1 MTATSHGTMGSGRSV
16 PPGTVCLED
25 YESHA
30 RQILPHEVYE
40 YLASGCADDVTL
52 RDNRSSFDDLKI
64 LPRLLAD
71 CVQGNTALSLFGET
85 FAHPVLLAPVAH
97 QALVHPEAELA
108 TAEAAAIM
116 ETGMVA
122 STLSSAPMEDIAVRM
137 NRNKWFQLYFQT
149 DRARTLELVQRA
161 EAAGYSVLV
170 VTVDA
175 PVNGVRNRVQRSGFS
190 LPATLTPGNLPVRS
204 EAGQVILSPGQS
216 IVFQGLMSEAPTW
229 HDVEWLR
236 KNTRL
241 PIVLKGVLHPLD
253 ALQCQKLEIQGVV
266 VSNHGGRCLDSVPA
280 AITMLPAIRKAVG
293 DDLPVLLDGGIRRGS
308 DVFKA
313 LALGADAV
321 LIGRPQ
327 VFALAVAGAL
337 GVAHMLKLLR
347 DELEITM
354 ALAGCPT
361 LDDIG
366 PQALFDNQPPL
377 LNVNREI
384 V

>member
-1 MTATSHGTMGSGRSV
+1 MSATSHETMGAGRSV

-25 YESHA
+25 YESRA
-30 RQILPHEVYE
+30 RDILPNDVYE

-52 RDNRSSFDDLKI
+52 RDNRSSFDNLKI
-64 LPRLLAD
+64 LPRLLTD
-71 CVQGNTALSLFGET
+71 CSRGNTALSLFGER

-97 QALVHPEAELA
+97 QALVHPAGELA
-108 TAEAAAIM
+108 TAEAAAIT

-122 STLSSAPMEDIAVRM
+122 STLSSVPMEDIAARM
-137 NRNKWFQLYFQT
+137 PANKWFQLYFQK

-175 PVNGVRNRVQRSGFS
+175 PVSGVRNRVQRSGFT
-190 LPATLTPGNLPVRS
+190 LPATMRPGNLPSRP

-216 IVFQGLMSEAPTW
+216 IVFQGLMTEAPTW
-229 HDVEWLR
+229 QDVEWLR
-236 KNTRL
+236 NKTRL
-241 PIVLKGVLHPLD
+241 PIVLKGVLHPQD
-253 ALQCQKLEIQGVV
+253 AQQCQQMNIQGLV
-266 VSNHGGRCLDSVPA
+266 VSNHGGRCLDTVPA
-280 AITMLPAIRKAVG
+280 GITMLPAIRKAVG
-293 DDLPVLLDGGIRRGS
+293 NDFPVLLDGGIRRGT

-313 LALGADAV
+313 LALGANAV
-321 LIGRPQ
+321 LTGRPQ

-337 GVAHMLKLLR
+337 GVAHMLQLLR
-347 DELEITM
+347 DELEVTM

-366 PQALFDNQPPL
+366 PQAMVDNYPSF
-377 LNVNREI
+377 LNVSRES